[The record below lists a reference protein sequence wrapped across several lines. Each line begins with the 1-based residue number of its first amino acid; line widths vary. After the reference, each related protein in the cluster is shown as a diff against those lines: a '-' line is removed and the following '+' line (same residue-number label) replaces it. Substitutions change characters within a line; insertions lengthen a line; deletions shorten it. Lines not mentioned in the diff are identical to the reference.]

1 MAYKKVRGNGKPI
14 SLPSRNNFGQLDYRV
29 QVSKEF
35 YDAANALYAA
45 AKADGACK
53 NKTAPAWHDEER
65 DIYTVTVRASQTGMY
80 PLGVVRN
87 QICRVTVQIGTDGY
101 HKTIASATEE
111 VAEKNA
117 IVAEQKL
124 DAVREALDDRRFT
137 EQTTGIDAKLRA
149 MVELASDSGIHL
161 GDLMSADKIISAEKE
176 RVAEAKKATARKG
189 SGLRN
194 ITSSGVK
201 TKVEDKPEIETETP
215 AVKLTVK
222 TITKWEALSEDE
234 LQEAMKQYAE
244 TVDVTIEDVQAA
256 YDIAVA
262 DTSDVPF

>member
-35 YDAANALYAA
+35 YDAANSLYSA

-87 QICRVTVQIGTDGY
+87 QTCRVTVQIGTDGW

-137 EQTTGIDAKLRA
+137 EQTTGIDAKLRS
-149 MVELASDSGIHL
+149 MVELASATGIPL
-161 GDLMSADKIISAEKE
+161 GDLTAADKAIVAEKE
-176 RVAEAKKATARKG
+176 RIAAQKAKSAQKSSTLKKFVPAGAEVEVA
-189 SGLRN
+189 
-194 ITSSGVK
+194 K
-201 TKVEDKPEIETETP
+201 TDTPVTNNTNNTNDIEDIVDIEEVVDADNPVETP
-215 AVKLTVK
+215 VEKK
-222 TITKWEALSEDE
+222 GK
-234 LQEAMKQYAE
+234 K
-244 TVDVTIEDVQAA
+244 
-256 YDIAVA
+256 
-262 DTSDVPF
+262 